1 MVFEWLGLGSGRT
14 LRYRVLV
21 LVLTFFTYAS
31 FHMSRKAPSI
41 VKGALHP
48 HVESAKTSQDW
59 NPVTN
64 PGWEPFADDLDPTR
78 VSASGYAVEL
88 SYICEVNSDGGAGVY
103 RCAAG
108 GMRVATDYYNISYC
122 ARYVADNG
130 KFHLRL
136 LSAGDD
142 PKAVGGCSRHGAN
155 SSAGCWVINGVYKKL
170 STKERNALCV
180 QHEKLKSP
188 DCTLYV
194 QPGGHL
200 IPAPGDDKIGWIDVR
215 DDDYTNQTRVGI
227 NVFPASITNGK
238 ILLGGC
244 DTVYLIFYAIGL
256 FVSGHIAD
264 HMSLRIFLTI
274 GMLGSG
280 TFVALI
286 GLAHAFAIHNLW
298 YFYVCYAIQ
307 GLFQSTGW
315 PAVVA
320 VMGNWFPKNSRGF
333 VMGVWNAHTSVGNIV
348 GSLVSGAALGISMDG
363 ADWPAAF
370 YLSGGMIGVMGMLVF
385 LFLPNK
391 PEDVGLPSIQEEEEI
406 AEAQQMSDSLVA
418 NQERGIAYNT
428 GKHYQS
434 VEPADDDEDIENSS
448 SSSGNTFFRAL
459 RIPGVV
465 EFAFALFFAK
475 FVAYMFIYWLP
486 YYLGHLKF
494 STEEAADISAYF
506 DLGGIVGGIIA
517 GWVSDRIQRRAPV
530 AFVYLLLAIPA
541 LFFYRSISASV
552 GDSSL
557 GINILIML
565 VCGAFVNGPY
575 ALITTAVSADLGS
588 HPSLKGDLSL
598 TATVTGIID
607 GTGSVGA
614 SIQGVLIGVIASGC
628 TATGQS
634 WDAVFDL
641 LMIMCALSALCL
653 TRLVWKQGP
662 SLNGGVGCC
671 SCVMLY
677 RAVVVVCLLGVTA
690 VAVYNSSLLL
700 QSCAGSE
707 VCKSLALKDYKS
719 PSLL

>member
-1 MVFEWLGLGSGRT
+1 MGLEWLGLGSGRT
-14 LRYRVLV
+14 LRYRLLV
-21 LVLTFFTYAS
+21 LALTFFTYAS

-59 NPVTN
+59 NSVTN
-64 PGWEPFADDLDPTR
+64 PGWDPFADDLDPTR
-78 VSASGYAVEL
+78 VSLSGYAVEL

-108 GMRVATDYYNISYC
+108 GMRVATEYYNLSYC
-122 ARYVADNG
+122 ARYVSGNG

-136 LSAGDD
+136 LSEQDD

-155 SSAGCWVINGVYKKL
+155 SSVGCWVINGIYKEL
-170 STKERNALCV
+170 TAKEQGALCV
-180 QHEKLKSP
+180 RHQHSKQP

-215 DDDYTNQTRVGI
+215 DDDSYQTRIGI
-227 NVFPASITNGK
+227 NVFPAEITNGK

-244 DTVYLIFYAIGL
+244 DTVYLIFYAVGL

-298 YFYVCYAIQ
+298 YFYACYAIQ

-348 GSLVSGAALGISMDG
+348 GSLVSGAALGMGMHG

-370 YLSGGMIGVMGMLVF
+370 YFSGGLIGIMGVLVF

-391 PEDVGLPSIQEEEEI
+391 PEDVGLPSIQEEE
-406 AEAQQMSDSLVA
+406 AEAQRMSDSLVA
-418 NQERGIAYNT
+418 NQESGIAYNT
-428 GKHYQS
+428 GEALDS
-434 VEPADDDEDIENSS
+434 VGLGGGEEDDKEENGDGGKA
-448 SSSGNTFFRAL
+448 SSSGNTFVRAL

-506 DLGGIVGGIIA
+506 DLGGIVGGIVA
-517 GWVSDRIQRRAPV
+517 GWVSDRIKRRAPV

-662 SLNGGVGCC
+662 SLAGGSGCC
-671 SCVMLY
+671 SRVMVY
-677 RAVVVVCLLGVTA
+677 RALVVVCLLGVTA
-690 VAVYNSSLLL
+690 VAVYNSTLLV
-700 QSCAGSE
+700 QSCAGVE
-707 VCKSLALKDYKS
+707 ICTSLVTKK
-719 PSLL
+719 